1 MARYYRGEEG
11 KVEFETASGDT
22 VAAIGTT
29 GWSLEVTKETLECTK
44 LLDQSRE
51 YIAGLVSGSG
61 SIECTFDSTDTNQ
74 IALLK
79 EAAEE
84 ATSANDPT
92 GSTGASFKLYLSAA
106 NSHIAFKGIITGT
119 SFGAT
124 VGELQTASV
133 SFITSGAITV
143 TLASD

>member
-1 MARYYRGEEG
+1 MSFGGGGGGSSGTQVQRNEPSSVQAPYLTDLYRQAQKQFQAGPQQFFPG
-11 KVEFETASGDT
+11 QTYAAPSDT
-22 VAAIGTT
+22 
-29 GWSLEVTKETLECTK
+29 TL
-44 LLDQSRE
+44 
-51 YIAGLVSGSG
+51 
-61 SIECTFDSTDTNQ
+61 
-74 IALLK
+74 
-79 EAAEE
+79 AAEE
-84 ATSANDPT
+84 ATSANDPA

-133 SFITSGAITV
+133 SFITSGPITV

>member
-11 KVEFETASGDT
+11 KVEFETAAGAL
-22 VAAIGTT
+22 AAVGTT

-61 SIECTFDSTDTNQ
+61 SIECTFDSTDANQ
-74 IALLK
+74 IALLT
-79 EAAEE
+79 EAATESV
-84 ATSANDPT
+84 AADDPGGANA
-92 GSTGASFKLYLSAA
+92 ASFKLYMSAA
-106 NSHIAFKGIITGT
+106 NSHVAFAGLVTGV

-133 SFITSGAITV
+133 SFITSGQITV
-143 TLASD
+143 TLAAD